1 MPRVYRNTS
10 QLYRVKQSVE
20 IASDDAKVCRSS
32 LSVYRF
38 HPYAFGRLAGVLLK
52 ERLAAHSIGK
62 TLKHKRPVLH
72 DRQYEWSDRYVVS
85 HQIALCQL
93 PARKKRLRKVRNS

>member
-10 QLYRVKQSVE
+10 ELYRVKQSIE

-32 LSVYRF
+32 LGAYRF
-38 HPYAFGRLAGVLLK
+38 YPYTFGRLAGVLLK
-52 ERLAAHSIGK
+52 ERLAAHSIRK
-62 TLKHKRPVLH
+62 TFKHERPVLH

-85 HQIALCQL
+85 HQIALCQF
-93 PARKKRLRKVRNS
+93 PTREKRLLKVRNS